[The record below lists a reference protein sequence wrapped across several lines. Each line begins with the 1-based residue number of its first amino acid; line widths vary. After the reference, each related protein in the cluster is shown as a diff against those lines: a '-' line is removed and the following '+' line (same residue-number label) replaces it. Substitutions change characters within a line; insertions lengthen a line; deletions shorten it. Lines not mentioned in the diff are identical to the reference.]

1 MYYTFVI
8 YNFVIYQFN
17 FKLPLYRVQRSAS
30 AGGSSRGDGVEWCP
44 QECWNDLLHNGSD
57 DGHHVHEHRKEDETC
72 EENDVERGSHFVLTE
87 VEVAAIFDRGV
98 HIGHQ
103 GDRGIIGR
111 RCVWRLVVNRSW
123 IQSWKRPV

>member
-8 YNFVIYQFN
+8 YNCVINQFN
-17 FKLPLYRVQRSAS
+17 FKSPLDRVQRSAS
-30 AGGSSRGDGVEWCP
+30 AGGSSRGDGENDVRRSAGD
-44 QECWNDLLHNGSD
+44 DLLHNGSD
-57 DGHHVHEHRKEDETC
+57 EGHHVHEHRKEDETC

-123 IQSWKRPV
+123 IQS